1 MVPGICLFAS
11 APAEHSRLA
20 ALLDGCGLNLWPATT
35 SDEYMASPRAKSDL
49 CLLIDL
55 PDEAGVEML
64 EDLRRRN
71 VRLPAILVSDREISR
86 SRLNEAAVLD
96 VLPKTASPR
105 AVLDWIECV
114 CAAYS
119 AIGKNRART

>member
-1 MVPGICLFAS
+1 MAPGICLFAS
-11 APAEHSRLA
+11 APADHDRLA
-20 ALLDGCGLNLWPATT
+20 ALLGGCGLKLWPAKTP
-35 SDEYMASPRAKSDL
+35 DEYMAAPQAKADL

-71 VRLPAILVSDREISR
+71 VRLPAILVSDADISKA
-86 SRLNEAAVLD
+86 RLHRAAVLD

-119 AIGKNRART
+119 AVQKVRTRN